1 MIDCVDPPQRGAALK
16 FLQTPCPKPPFVFPL
31 LRPDGDAIEVQ
42 ATEWPLTEGSPFS
55 VLLIEDL
62 RSRREAEER
71 SRDIFDEAPIAYHE
85 LDSQGIVC
93 RVNRAECELLGF
105 EADEI
110 LGKAAWDFVA
120 PEQREAYREG
130 FRRGYYRAMANLTGT
145 PPPEMHADW
154 DTVPEEFNAIQQRG
168 FHDGIVGAQRDFENH
183 RPPNVDNRDEF
194 RHPDNVPPEFRE
206 AYRDAFRRG
215 YNRAMAHLMGQPW
228 RY

>member
-1 MIDCVDPPQRGAALK
+1 VPPQELNEIQRQGFHDGIEGARRD
-16 FLQTPCPKPPFVFPL
+16 FENH
-31 LRPDGDAIEVQ
+31 RPSNVDN
-42 ATEWPLTEGSPFS
+42 
-55 VLLIEDL
+55 
-62 RSRREAEER
+62 
-71 SRDIFDEAPIAYHE
+71 RDEYRHPH
-85 LDSQGIVC
+85 LP
-93 RVNRAECELLGF
+93 
-105 EADEI
+105 
-110 LGKAAWDFVA
+110 